1 MDGSSIPNSPYE
13 AMNHSWL
20 VILNC
25 LILGCSPK
33 FWCFSLDFCWWNGR
47 KTYKVEAGRYISWF
61 CCTHLQG
68 GASYEWL
75 KSSHDSTT
83 SIYKNHSEIGN
94 LMKTTWI
101 YITNLKTMKTIDI
114 SWYINKHFRKLIVI
128 PVINHSQWDSMALSW
143 LFPGWGKS
151 PAGWFP
157 MWKIIGKSSRKYGK
171 VPTPK
176 PPSVDPTKVLE
187 SRFHSGDGA
196 SKFWDKTPR
205 FLLKWISK
213 LDGSQN

>member
-61 CCTHLQG
+61 WCTHLQG
-68 GASYEWL
+68 GASYKWL

-114 SWYINKHFRKLIVI
+114 SWYINKHFHKLIVI
-128 PVINHSQWDSMALSW
+128 PVINHSQWEFQDPKMEVRYHIRPYFVGMFTYIGLKSRPYKVGTSILGSW
-143 LFPGWGKS
+143 RS
-151 PAGWFP
+151 PIDIVSYWR
-157 MWKIIGKSSRKYGK
+157 KI
-171 VPTPK
+171 
-176 PPSVDPTKVLE
+176 
-187 SRFHSGDGA
+187 
-196 SKFWDKTPR
+196 
-205 FLLKWISK
+205 
-213 LDGSQN
+213 